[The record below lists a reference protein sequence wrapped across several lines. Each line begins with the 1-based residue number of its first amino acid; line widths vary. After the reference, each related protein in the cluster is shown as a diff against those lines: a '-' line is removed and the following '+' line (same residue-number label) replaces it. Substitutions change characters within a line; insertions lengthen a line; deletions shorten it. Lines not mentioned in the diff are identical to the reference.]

1 MRTGILFVSKPMR
14 SELAGSHPECMT
26 RDFFLL
32 RIQASSSLIASASP
46 SFVFFAAAAASAAS
60 SSGESLR
67 EIRSPRGFE
76 SFSTGGMVIVTADRS
91 APSGAAS
98 TISFLHSSCSRPA
111 RSDQTQS
118 DILSMCHQHAIS
130 IPAVCHKNA
139 ISMPSY
145 RHQHAI
151 SMQSAC
157 HQIAIRLPSDC
168 HQHAISIQSA
178 CTQDPIRGTHLLLV
192 LRDQR
197 DPTGDM
203 LSLDAHLVS
212 RAHVDR
218 NLCLRPWLYDGI
230 DARVFM
236 HDEQPRAR
244 LVTRVSRRYDC
255 KRRRVDGELRI
266 GTCTER
272 GRAVVSTCMQGQ
284 VSRCNQRE
292 LRIGTC
298 TERGRAVVSTVCML
312 GPSRQS
318 ARP

>member
-1 MRTGILFVSKPMR
+1 MP
-14 SELAGSHPECMT
+14 
-26 RDFFLL
+26 
-32 RIQASSSLIASASP
+32 SASQMCAIRMP
-46 SFVFFAAAAASAAS
+46 SA
-60 SSGESLR
+60 
-67 EIRSPRGFE
+67 
-76 SFSTGGMVIVTADRS
+76 
-91 APSGAAS
+91 
-98 TISFLHSSCSRPA
+98 
-111 RSDQTQS
+111 
-118 DILSMCHQHAIS
+118 CHHIAF
-130 IPAVCHKNA
+130 
-139 ISMPSY
+139 SMPSVCN
-145 RHQHAI
+145 QH
-151 SMQSAC
+151 
-157 HQIAIRLPSDC
+157 AIRLPSDC

-218 NLCLRPWLYDGI
+218 DLCLRPWLYHGI
-230 DARVFM
+230 HTRVLM

-272 GRAVVSTCMQGQ
+272 GRAVVST
-284 VSRCNQRE
+284 
-292 LRIGTC
+292 
-298 TERGRAVVSTVCML
+298 VCML

>member
-1 MRTGILFVSKPMR
+1 
-14 SELAGSHPECMT
+14 
-26 RDFFLL
+26 
-32 RIQASSSLIASASP
+32 
-46 SFVFFAAAAASAAS
+46 
-60 SSGESLR
+60 
-67 EIRSPRGFE
+67 
-76 SFSTGGMVIVTADRS
+76 
-91 APSGAAS
+91 
-98 TISFLHSSCSRPA
+98 
-111 RSDQTQS
+111 
-118 DILSMCHQHAIS
+118 MCHQHAIS
-130 IPAVCHKNA
+130 IPDVCHKNA

-145 RHQHAI
+145 RLQHAI

-218 NLCLRPWLYDGI
+218 DLCLRPWLYHGI
-230 DARVFM
+230 HTRVLM

-284 VSRCNQRE
+284 VIRCNQRE

>member
-1 MRTGILFVSKPMR
+1 MP
-14 SELAGSHPECMT
+14 
-26 RDFFLL
+26 
-32 RIQASSSLIASASP
+32 SASQQCAIRMP
-46 SFVFFAAAAASAAS
+46 SA
-60 SSGESLR
+60 
-67 EIRSPRGFE
+67 
-76 SFSTGGMVIVTADRS
+76 
-91 APSGAAS
+91 
-98 TISFLHSSCSRPA
+98 
-111 RSDQTQS
+111 
-118 DILSMCHQHAIS
+118 CHHI
-130 IPAVCHKNA
+130 A
-139 ISMPSY
+139 ISMPSVCN
-145 RHQHAI
+145 QH
-151 SMQSAC
+151 
-157 HQIAIRLPSDC
+157 AIRLPSDC

-244 LVTRVSRRYDC
+244 LVTRVSRRHDC

-284 VSRCNQRE
+284 VIRCNQRE